1 MITNATKDTFR
12 TIIREPG
19 IVLIDF
25 WAPWCGPCRAFAPT
39 FEAAAARHPNVKFVK
54 VNTDEEQEIASAM
67 RIRSIPTI
75 MAVRDGEP
83 VFSQAGALPASAL
96 AQLIAKLEQLPSKSA
111 SSTA

>member
-39 FEAAAARHPNVKFVK
+39 FEAAAARHPDVKFVK
-54 VNTDEEQEIASAM
+54 VNTDEEQEIAGAM
-67 RIRSIPTI
+67 RIRSIPTL
-75 MAVRDGEP
+75 MVVRDGQL
-83 VFSQAGALPASAL
+83 VFSKAGALPASEVDRV
-96 AQLIAKLEQLPSKSA
+96 IATIKQMPSKSA